1 MKRKFSALL
10 TLAMALSLSA
20 SAFAAEIEKEST
32 NTQTA
37 DKDSEYKASIDISG
51 KYLSQMTSDEIIS
64 VVVAWEDMN
73 FTYYGS
79 QEGTWNPTSHTYDG
93 EKTAAWN
100 KTKAN
105 ITVTNHSNVDVVAN
119 LSYTASVESVT
130 GSLDYQTLNLASAA
144 EGDSLG
150 NVEKAPFATSM
161 FTIGGSMDR
170 SSNEDLGTITVSLNS
185 KWTTVSS
192 YDELI
197 KALEKGGNIKL
208 GEDITNTDAVLQTT
222 SSFNLDMN
230 GKTMT
235 IRQWQVK
242 GIGSVSI
249 YSGNITST
257 AGDAVNASCGKLTID
272 SCRLTGSSYYALFL
286 QNGVE
291 AVVRNTTLVNG
302 VDIHG
307 ATLNATE
314 NVTVNKGTNGIVV
327 TDKNSKVTLCFD
339 PSYVVPS
346 DYINNGYITNNG
358 DGTWT
363 IKTS

>member
-1 MKRKFSALL
+1 MKKLISIL
-10 TLAMALSLSA
+10 MAQTMLLSLSVP
-20 SAFAAEIEKEST
+20 AFAADTSKET
-32 NTQTA
+32 LTGADDRNT
-37 DKDSEYKASIDISG
+37 ASIPVSG
-51 KYLSQMTSDEIIS
+51 TYFSQMASDEIIS
-64 VVVAWEDMN
+64 VVVAWESMD

-79 QEGTWNPTSHTYDG
+79 REGTWNPTSHAYDG

-100 KTKAN
+100 KTKSE
-105 ITVTNHSNVDVVAN
+105 ITVTNHSNLDVVAS
-119 LSYTASVESVT
+119 LSYEESVDTVT
-130 GSLDYQTLNLASAA
+130 GSLDYDTLNLASAA

-161 FTIGGSMDR
+161 FTIGGAMDDT
-170 SSNEDLGTITVSLNS
+170 SANALGTITVSLNS
-185 KWTTVSS
+185 KWTTANS
-192 YDELI
+192 YAELLE
-197 KALEKGGNIKL
+197 ALKKGGNIKL
-208 GEDITNTDAVLQTT
+208 GADITENDAILQTT
-222 SSFNLDMN
+222 SSFNLDLN

-235 IRQWQVK
+235 IRQWKVN
-242 GIGSVSI
+242 GTGSVSI
-249 YSGNITST
+249 YNGAITST
-257 AGDAVNASCGKLTID
+257 AGDAVNASCSKLTID
-272 SCRLTGSSYYALFL
+272 HCTLTGSSYYALFL

-339 PSYVVPS
+339 PSHVVPA
-346 DYINNGYITNNG
+346 DYINNGYIINNG

-363 IKTS
+363 VKTQ